1 MTQELNQV
9 NTIAPLK
16 NVALMMK
23 VADRI
28 VNRAEYL
35 PGIAAFVGYAGTGK
49 SMSAAFVS
57 NKYKAFYVECKSCW
71 TKRALL
77 EAILKQMGIQA
88 KGPIYVL
95 VELVSEHLAESGK
108 MLIIDEVDHIVK
120 RSAIEIIRDIYE
132 GSMAPILLIG
142 EENMPNDLVKWERF
156 HSRVLEWAYAQPAD
170 INDARHLVSLYCR
183 GVKVRDDLLQQVVKV
198 SEGSVRRICVN
209 LARIAEIALGG
220 GDDDMGMAEWG
231 NKPFYTSSAPRRNS

>member
-28 VNRAEYL
+28 VNRSEYL
-35 PGIAAFVGYAGTGK
+35 PGLASFAGPSGTGK
-49 SMSAAFVS
+49 SMSAAFVA

-77 EAILKQMGIQA
+77 EAVLKQMGLPS
-88 KGPIYVL
+88 KGPIYSL
-95 VELVSEHLAESGK
+95 VEQISEHLAETGK

-132 GSMAPILLIG
+132 GSQAPILLIG
-142 EENMPNDLVKWERF
+142 EENMPNELSRWERF
-156 HSRVLEWAYAQPAD
+156 HGRVLEWAYAQPAD
-170 INDARHLVSLYCR
+170 IQDARHLVSLYCR
-183 GVKVRDDLLQQVVKV
+183 KVSVRDDLLKQVVKA

-220 GDDDMGMAEWG
+220 GHDEMGMAEWG

>member
-35 PGIAAFVGYAGTGK
+35 PGLAAFVGHAGTGK

-77 EAILKQMGIQA
+77 EAILKQMGMSA
-88 KGPIYVL
+88 KGPIYTL
-95 VELVSEHLAESGK
+95 VEQMSEHLAESGK

-142 EENMPNDLVKWERF
+142 EENMPGDLVKWERF

-170 INDARHLVSLYCR
+170 INDAKHLVPLYCR
-183 GVKVRDDLLQQVVKV
+183 GIKVRDDLLQQVVKV

-209 LARIAEIALGG
+209 LSMISETSMGKGLGEI
-220 GDDDMGMAEWG
+220 GMAEWG
-231 NKPFYTSSAPRRNS
+231 NRAFYTSSVPRRNS